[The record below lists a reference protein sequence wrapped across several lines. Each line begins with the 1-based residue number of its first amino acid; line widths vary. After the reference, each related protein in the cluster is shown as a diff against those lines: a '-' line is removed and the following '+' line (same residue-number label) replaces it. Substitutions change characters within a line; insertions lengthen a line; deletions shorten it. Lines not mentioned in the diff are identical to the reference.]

1 MSNTFATL
9 PVMAGDDVPA
19 GPVDPIFNRLLKD
32 RVIWMG
38 EEVKGALVHASA
50 LSC

>member
-1 MSNTFATL
+1 MSNAFATL

-32 RVIWMG
+32 RIIWMG
-38 EEVKGALVHASA
+38 EEVKDDMANRICAS
-50 LSC
+50 

>member
-32 RVIWMG
+32 RIIW
-38 EEVKGALVHASA
+38 VKRSRTIWPTASA